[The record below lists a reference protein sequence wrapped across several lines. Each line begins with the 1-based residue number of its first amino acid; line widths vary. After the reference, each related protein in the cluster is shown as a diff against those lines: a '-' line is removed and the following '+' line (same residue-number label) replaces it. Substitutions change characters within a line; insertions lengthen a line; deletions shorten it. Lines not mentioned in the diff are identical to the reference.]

1 MKSYYDAKFGA
12 QHADNQER
20 DRCACRARTVVYCP
34 QKAYLNA
41 IVWCPRNPALGAPL
55 GLCGLHG
62 HIPGPSALAIIG
74 WPFRPRNW
82 LL

>member
-41 IVWCPRNPALGAPL
+41 IGDTILDSPGRLAAGA
-55 GLCGLHG
+55 
-62 HIPGPSALAIIG
+62 SS
-74 WPFRPRNW
+74 RPTVTWRFCRW
-82 LL
+82 L